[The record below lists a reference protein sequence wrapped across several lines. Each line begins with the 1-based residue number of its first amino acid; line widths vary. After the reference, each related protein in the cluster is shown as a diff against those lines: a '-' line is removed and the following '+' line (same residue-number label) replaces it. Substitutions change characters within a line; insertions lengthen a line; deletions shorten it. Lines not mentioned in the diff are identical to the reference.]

1 MTDDAP
7 RLGRKRDASRDADLL
22 DAALEVLAEE
32 GYVGMTMDMV
42 ALRAKAGKATM
53 YRRWPSKAELVLEA
67 LARLKS
73 TAVDL
78 QKLPDTGTL
87 RGDLLALFRPQSLEE
102 SERTLK
108 VFAGI
113 ASISHDPRFSEA
125 VTDLM
130 VTPWVEAHHALMVR
144 AQAREELAADADL
157 ATVSKVVAAVA
168 GFRTIV
174 ERKPFTREFLVRLID
189 SVVLPALGVRSSAPS
204 SRAKKR

>member
-53 YRRWPSKAELVLEA
+53 YRRWPSKAELVQEA

-73 TAVDL
+73 TAVE

-87 RGDLLALFRPQSLEE
+87 RGDLLALYKPQSLEE

-113 ASISHDPRFSEA
+113 ASISHDPRFSDT

-130 VTPWVEAHHALMVR
+130 VTPWAEAHRALMLR
-144 AQAREELAADADL
+144 AQARKEVSADADI
-157 ATVSKVVAAVA
+157 ATLSKVVAAVA

-174 ERKPFTREFLVRLID
+174 ERKPFTREFLVTLID
-189 SVVLPALGVRSSAPS
+189 SVLLPALGVRTSAPS
-204 SRAKKR
+204 ARVKKR

>member
-53 YRRWPSKAELVLEA
+53 YRRWPGKAELVQEA
-67 LARLKS
+67 LARLKT

-87 RGDLLALFRPQSLEE
+87 RGDLLALYKPQSLEE

-113 ASISHDPRFSEA
+113 ASISHDPRFSDT

-130 VTPWVEAHHALMVR
+130 VTPWAEAHRALMLR
-144 AQAREELAADADL
+144 AQARKEVSADADIGTL
-157 ATVSKVVAAVA
+157 SKVVASVA

-174 ERKPFTREFLVRLID
+174 ERKPFTRDFLVTMID
-189 SVVLPALGVRSSAPS
+189 SVLLPALGVRASA
-204 SRAKKR
+204 SRTKKR